1 MQIPVSYLVNC
12 GFAWF
17 IVLLAVAGYF
27 LTLRRMRE
35 RWVFWIV
42 LATGWAF
49 FAVAQTL
56 LVTGVSAGMPYLA
69 AIWLSSY
76 VLVVLSLA
84 LLFVKLNTRVKQ

>member
-1 MQIPVSYLVNC
+1 MDIPVSYLVNC

-17 IVLLAVAGYF
+17 IVLLAIAGYF
-27 LTLRRMRE
+27 LTLRRMGKT
-35 RWVFWIV
+35 WPFWIV

-56 LVTGVSAGMPYLA
+56 LISGVSAGVPYLA

-76 VLVVLSLA
+76 VLVIASLV
-84 LLFVKLNTRVKQ
+84 LLFLRLTKVKQ